1 VDQNRRILVTG
12 ATGAQGGSV
21 ARHLLAVGGFS
32 VRGITRNPASQ
43 AAIALQKAGAEIVRG
58 DMDDIES
65 IRGALEGC
73 YGVFGVTSFWEHFDK
88 EYAQG
93 KNLVDAVAGSGI
105 RHFVLSTLP
114 SVKKKAKELDVPHF
128 ETKAALEEHARSAN
142 IPSTFI
148 HVAFYFENFLGFFP
162 PRKGSDGTYSF
173 GFPQGNT
180 PLAAVSVEDVGG
192 IVARIFEDR
201 DKFLGRTVGIVGD
214 EMPAAGYAEA
224 MTKELGARVVYGHIP
239 REVFAKFG
247 FPGAEDLAD
256 MFEFYRSHVP
266 SRVDELELCRSIYPE
281 LQSFDRWLAKHR
293 ESFLA
298 VLAA

>member
-1 VDQNRRILVTG
+1 MAQQGTILVTG

-21 ARHLLAVGGFS
+21 ARHLLAAGKFS
-32 VRGITRNPASQ
+32 VRGMTRKPKSE
-43 AAIALQKAGAEIVRG
+43 AALALKNAGAEVVHG

-65 IRGALEGC
+65 IKSAVEGC
-73 YGVFGVTSFWEHFDK
+73 YGVFGVTSFWEHFEK

-93 KNLVDAVAGSGI
+93 KNLVDAVAGANV
-105 RHFVLSTLP
+105 RHFVFSTLP
-114 SVKKKAKELDVPHF
+114 SVRKIAKELEVPHF
-128 ETKAALEEHARSAN
+128 ETKAALEDHTRSAG

-162 PRKGSDGTYSF
+162 PRRGPDGTYTF

-180 PLAAVSVEDVGG
+180 PLAGVAVEDVGG
-192 IVARIFEDR
+192 IVARIFER
-201 DKFLGRTVGIVGD
+201 REEFIGKTVGIVGD
-214 EMPAAGYAEA
+214 ELPAAKYAEA
-224 MTKELGARVVYGHIP
+224 MTRELGKPVVYNHIP

-256 MFEFYRSHVP
+256 MFEFYRKHVP
-266 SRVDELELCRSIYPE
+266 SRRDDLAQCRSLHPGI
-281 LQSFDRWLAKHR
+281 QTFDRWLSKHK